1 MRGTLF
7 LVVGPSGV
15 GKDTLIRAAA
25 RGRPGLLVPR
35 RVVTRPA
42 DAGGEVIESV
52 SEAEFDR
59 RAGAGAFL
67 LHWRA
72 HRFAY
77 GIPAAAGQ
85 ALAAG
90 RDVLVNVSRSV
101 VDEARAR
108 LQPVHV
114 IVVTAGRETLAA
126 RLAARGRESAGEIA
140 GRLDRADYAVPEG
153 ADVSVVVNDGR
164 LEDALGDFMTALQPE
179 RG

>member
-15 GKDTLIRAAA
+15 GKDTLIRRA
-25 RGRPGLLVPR
+25 GRVRTDLAVPR

-52 SEAEFDR
+52 SEPTFDAL
-59 RAGAGAFL
+59 AGQGRFL

-72 HRFAY
+72 HRFRYA
-77 GIPAAAGQ
+77 IPAEAGE
-85 ALAAG
+85 ALSAG
-90 RDVLVNVSRSV
+90 RDVLANVSRAV

-108 LQPVHV
+108 LQPVR
-114 IVVTAGRETLAA
+114 ILAVTATRETLEA
-126 RLAARGRESAGEIA
+126 RLVARGREGAGEIA
-140 GRLDRADYAVPEG
+140 GRLDRSGYAMPEG
-153 ADVSVVVNDGR
+153 PDVHVIRNDGALAEALDAF
-164 LEDALGDFMTALQPE
+164 LEALQPV